1 MRIWSRLIARRSN
14 QVMYA
19 MPVSRATMMM
29 SERSESNRISDTGDQ
44 RLGPKHL
51 AERRVPFEHRRS
63 QSVERFGGR
72 NTEPPRQGDN
82 DAPIGAR
89 GPRRRGAAFL
99 A

>member
-29 SERSESNRISDTGDQ
+29 SERIESNTISDTGDQ
-44 RLGPKHL
+44 RLGAKHIAQRRML
-51 AERRVPFEHRRS
+51 LDHRRPLIFQRCGDSNAESLRKRHDDAPVGARVPW
-63 QSVERFGGR
+63 
-72 NTEPPRQGDN
+72 
-82 DAPIGAR
+82 
-89 GPRRRGAAFL
+89 RRGAPFL